1 MKWSQTLIPTSRQVP
16 AEAVVPSHQLMLR
29 AGLIRSIGAGLYD
42 YLPLGLRVL
51 QRVMNIVRE
60 EMNAAGASELLMPAL
75 IPMEFYADTKRDI
88 DYGDN
93 LFKLTDRHGRS
104 SALGPTHEEVIT
116 ELMKAYVTSY
126 RQLPLN
132 LYQIQTK
139 YRDEFRPRFGVL
151 RCREFLMKDA
161 YSFHVEVEGPGG
173 LNETYDRMYAAYCR
187 IFDRCGL
194 NYSIVEAES
203 GPIGGSASHEFMCNS
218 PVGEDTILK
227 SDKGN
232 YAANVE
238 KCAIGERPHDLNGAP
253 TGELEEV
260 LTPDCK
266 TIAEVC
272 SGWKQ
277 FAGGK
282 LRPENML
289 KTLVFLVEGAMKQ
302 PLWEAD
308 MRPKY
313 ERLKAMANE
322 AGADVPTFIQTNES
336 PQAISYRETLMSVP
350 VVFTVVRGDHE
361 VNEGKLNSQVKRFLG
376 DHVRVVLPTDWMVD
390 VLGIPVGYVGPH
402 AALNFKT
409 SLIIVDQDA
418 ARGGFW
424 VTGANK
430 QNFHVRHFNWAREIG
445 TPLFYRARE
454 GHFHVADIRNAV
466 EGDPSPL
473 NDGGVLRASK
483 GIEVGHV
490 FKLGTK
496 YSDAMGF
503 AVLDEKQQK
512 RSVIMGCYGIG
523 IGRIIASAI
532 EMNHDEN
539 GIVWP
544 ASIAPFDVLITPIKY
559 EGEAKDVTDRL
570 EAQLTAAGLDVL
582 VDDRDERPGPKFKD
596 ADLIGIPIRLTIGD
610 KALAQGCVE
619 MVKRDGSLGKG
630 EMVKI
635 EEVITRC
642 STAIDLTD

>member
-42 YLPLGLRVL
+42 YLPLGWRVL

-60 EMNAAGASELLMPAL
+60 EMNNAGASELLLPAL
-75 IPMEFYADTKRDI
+75 IPMEFYAQTKRDI

-173 LNETYDRMYAAYCR
+173 LNETYDKMYAAYCR

-238 KCAIGERPHDLNGAP
+238 KCAIGDRPHDLNGVP
-253 TGELEEV
+253 TGELTKV
-260 LTPDCK
+260 HTPNLPGIEGVSDFLK
-266 TIAEVC
+266 V
-272 SGWKQ
+272 KPN
-277 FAGGK
+277 
-282 LRPENML
+282 RML
-289 KTLVFLVEGAMKQ
+289 KTIVW
-302 PLWEAD
+302 PW
-308 MRPKY
+308 
-313 ERLKAMANE
+313 MAETSRAREE
-322 AGADVPTFIQTNES
+322 AGSAPDAGWVIAVVCGHHDVNAGKVRDELRALLGRAVTLRTENTEAEARAAGF
-336 PQAISYRETLMSVP
+336 AI
-350 VVFTVVRGDHE
+350 
-361 VNEGKLNSQVKRFLG
+361 
-376 DHVRVVLPTDWMVD
+376 
-390 VLGIPVGYVGPH
+390 GYVGPH
-402 AALNFKT
+402 AA
-409 SLIIVDQDA
+409 VDREDTILLVDPDA
-418 ARGGFW
+418 AQGGFW
-424 VTGANK
+424 ATGANEPDH
-430 QNFHVRHFNWAREIG
+430 HVKHFNWQNDLIVPRG
-445 TPLFYRARE
+445 KRLFRKIKAAFEQRPGSERVAKGQTQWRNE
-454 GHFHVADIRNAV
+454 GEVHVADIRNAM

-473 NDGGVLRASK
+473 NDGGILRASK

-490 FKLGTK
+490 FKLGAK

-559 EGEAKDVTDRL
+559 EGEAREVTDRL
-570 EAQLTAAGLDVL
+570 EAQLTAARLDVL

-635 EEVITRC
+635 EEVVARCTR
-642 STAIDLTD
+642 

>member
-1 MKWSQTLIPTSRQVP
+1 MGPMKWSQTLIPTSRQVP

-42 YLPLGLRVL
+42 YLPLGWRVL

-60 EMNAAGASELLMPAL
+60 EMNDAGASELLMPAL
-75 IPMEFYADTKRDI
+75 IPIEFYADTRRDV

-93 LFKLTDRHGRS
+93 LFRLTDRHGRS
-104 SALGPTHEEVIT
+104 AALGPTHEEVIT

-194 NYSIVEAES
+194 DYSIVEAES

-238 KCAIGERPHDLNGAP
+238 KCAIGDRPHDLSGAP
-253 TGELEEV
+253 TGERTKV
-260 LTPDCK
+260 HTPNLPGIEGVSDFLK
-266 TIAEVC
+266 VKP
-272 SGWKQ
+272 S
-277 FAGGK
+277 
-282 LRPENML
+282 RML
-289 KTLVFLVEGAMKQ
+289 KTIVWPWRAGERNGWVIAVVCGHHDVNEAKVRDNLRDQVDRSLTLQTEGSEGA
-302 PLWEAD
+302 A
-308 MRPKY
+308 R
-313 ERLKAMANE
+313 AV
-322 AGADVPTFIQTNES
+322 GF
-336 PQAISYRETLMSVP
+336 AI
-350 VVFTVVRGDHE
+350 
-361 VNEGKLNSQVKRFLG
+361 
-376 DHVRVVLPTDWMVD
+376 
-390 VLGIPVGYVGPH
+390 GYVSPS
-402 AALNFKT
+402 AAIGR
-409 SLIIVDQDA
+409 SACVVIADPDA
-418 ARGGFW
+418 AQGGFW
-424 VTGANK
+424 ATGADEMDH
-430 QNFHVRHFNWAREIG
+430 HVKHFNWKREVLDKG
-445 TPLFYRARE
+445 VQV
-454 GHFHVADIRNAV
+454 HVADIRNAMD
-466 EGDPSPL
+466 GDPSPL

-544 ASIAPFDVLITPIKY
+544 APIAPYDVIITPIKY
-559 EGEAKDVTDRL
+559 EGEAREVTDRL
-570 EAQLTAAGLDVL
+570 ESQLSQAGLDVL

-619 MVKRDGSLGKG
+619 VVKRDGSLGKG
-630 EMVKI
+630 EMVRI
-635 EEVITRC
+635 EEVVSRC
-642 STAIDLTD
+642 RSSR

>member
-1 MKWSQTLIPTSRQVP
+1 MGPMKWSQTLIPTSRQVP

-42 YLPLGLRVL
+42 YLPLGWRVL

-60 EMNAAGASELLMPAL
+60 EMNDAGASELLMPAL
-75 IPMEFYADTKRDI
+75 IPIEFYADTRRDV

-93 LFKLTDRHGRS
+93 LFRLTDRHGRS
-104 SALGPTHEEVIT
+104 AALGPTHEEVIT

-161 YSFHVEVEGPGG
+161 YSFHVEVDGPGG

-194 NYSIVEAES
+194 DYSIVEAES

-238 KCAIGERPHDLNGAP
+238 KCAIGDRPHDLSGAP
-253 TGELEEV
+253 TGERTKV
-260 LTPDCK
+260 HTPNLPGIEGVSDFLK
-266 TIAEVC
+266 VKP
-272 SGWKQ
+272 S
-277 FAGGK
+277 
-282 LRPENML
+282 RML
-289 KTLVFLVEGAMKQ
+289 KTIVWPWRAGERNGWVIAVVCGHHDVNEAKVRDNLRDQVDRSLTLQTEGSEGA
-302 PLWEAD
+302 A
-308 MRPKY
+308 R
-313 ERLKAMANE
+313 AV
-322 AGADVPTFIQTNES
+322 GF
-336 PQAISYRETLMSVP
+336 AI
-350 VVFTVVRGDHE
+350 
-361 VNEGKLNSQVKRFLG
+361 
-376 DHVRVVLPTDWMVD
+376 
-390 VLGIPVGYVGPH
+390 GYVSPS
-402 AALNFKT
+402 AAIGR
-409 SLIIVDQDA
+409 SACVVIADPDA
-418 ARGGFW
+418 AQGGFW
-424 VTGANK
+424 ATGADEMDH
-430 QNFHVRHFNWAREIG
+430 HVKHFNWKREVLDKG
-445 TPLFYRARE
+445 VQV
-454 GHFHVADIRNAV
+454 HVADIRNAMD
-466 EGDPSPL
+466 GDPSPL

-544 ASIAPFDVLITPIKY
+544 APIAPYDVIITPIKY
-559 EGEAKDVTDRL
+559 EGEAREVTDRL
-570 EAQLTAAGLDVL
+570 ESQLSQAGLDVL

-619 MVKRDGSLGKG
+619 VVKRDGSLGKG
-630 EMVKI
+630 EMVRI
-635 EEVITRC
+635 EEVVSRC
-642 STAIDLTD
+642 RSSR

>member
-51 QRVMNIVRE
+51 HRVMNIVRE
-60 EMNAAGASELLMPAL
+60 EMNAAGASELLLPAL
-75 IPMEFYADTKRDI
+75 IPMEFYAQTKRDI

-253 TGELEEV
+253 TGELTKV
-260 LTPDCK
+260 HTPNLPGIEGVSDFLK
-266 TIAEVC
+266 V
-272 SGWKQ
+272 KPN
-277 FAGGK
+277 
-282 LRPENML
+282 RML
-289 KTLVFLVEGAMKQ
+289 KV
-302 PLWEAD
+302 
-308 MRPKY
+308 
-313 ERLKAMANE
+313 
-322 AGADVPTFIQTNES
+322 
-336 PQAISYRETLMSVP
+336 
-350 VVFTVVRGDHE
+350 VVFQNKAFPDLINEMGREHQRLVRESGVDPHAPSSSVRDMPITRWVVAVVRGDHE
-361 VNEGKLNSQVKRFLG
+361 VNESKVKTASGF
-376 DHVRVVLPTDWMVD
+376 D
-390 VLGIPVGYVGPH
+390 VALADPARARAAGFAVGYISPAASAADGPL
-402 AALNFKT
+402 ALRT
-409 SLIIVDQDA
+409 MVIADPDA
-418 ARGGFW
+418 AQGGFW
-424 VTGANK
+424 ATGADEADH
-430 QNFHVRHFNWAREIG
+430 HVKHFNWKREVLDKG
-445 TPLFYRARE
+445 VQVR
-454 GHFHVADIRNAV
+454 VADIRNAM

-642 STAIDLTD
+642 SAAIDLTD

>member
-42 YLPLGLRVL
+42 YLPLGWRVL

-60 EMNAAGASELLMPAL
+60 EMNDAGASELLMPAL
-75 IPMEFYADTKRDI
+75 IPIEFYADTRRDV

-93 LFKLTDRHGRS
+93 LFRLTDRHGRS
-104 SALGPTHEEVIT
+104 AALGPTHEEVIT

-194 NYSIVEAES
+194 DYSIVEAES

-238 KCAIGERPHDLNGAP
+238 KCAIGDRPHDLSGAP
-253 TGELEEV
+253 TGERTKV
-260 LTPDCK
+260 HTPNLPGIEGVSDFLK
-266 TIAEVC
+266 VKP
-272 SGWKQ
+272 S
-277 FAGGK
+277 
-282 LRPENML
+282 RML
-289 KTLVFLVEGAMKQ
+289 KTIVWPWRAGERNGWVIAVVCGHHDVNEAKVRDILRDQVDRSLTLQTEGSEGA
-302 PLWEAD
+302 A
-308 MRPKY
+308 R
-313 ERLKAMANE
+313 AV
-322 AGADVPTFIQTNES
+322 GF
-336 PQAISYRETLMSVP
+336 AI
-350 VVFTVVRGDHE
+350 
-361 VNEGKLNSQVKRFLG
+361 
-376 DHVRVVLPTDWMVD
+376 
-390 VLGIPVGYVGPH
+390 GYVSPS
-402 AALNFKT
+402 AAIGR
-409 SLIIVDQDA
+409 SACVVIADPDA
-418 ARGGFW
+418 AQGGFW
-424 VTGANK
+424 ATGADEMDH
-430 QNFHVRHFNWAREIG
+430 HVNHFNWKREVLDKG
-445 TPLFYRARE
+445 VQV
-454 GHFHVADIRNAV
+454 HVADIRNAMD
-466 EGDPSPL
+466 GDPSPL

-544 ASIAPFDVLITPIKY
+544 APIAPYDVIITPIKY
-559 EGEAKDVTDRL
+559 EGEAREVTDRL
-570 EAQLTAAGLDVL
+570 ESQISQAGLDVL

-619 MVKRDGSLGKG
+619 VVKRDGSLGKG
-630 EMVKI
+630 EMVRI
-635 EEVITRC
+635 EEVVSRC
-642 STAIDLTD
+642 RSSR

>member
-29 AGLIRSIGAGLYD
+29 AGLIRSIGAGLYH

-238 KCAIGERPHDLNGAP
+238 KCGIGEREWDLEADP
-253 TGELEEV
+253 TGAIEEV
-260 LTPDCK
+260 ATPDCES
-266 TIAEVC
+266 IADLC
-272 SGWKQ
+272 AGWKQ

-282 LRPENML
+282 LRPENTL
-289 KTLVFLVEGAMKQ
+289 KTLVFRVEVAH
-302 PLWEAD
+302 PRHSE
-308 MRPKY
+308 
-313 ERLKAMANE
+313 
-322 AGADVPTFIQTNES
+322 
-336 PQAISYRETLMSVP
+336 PQWILA
-350 VVFTVVRGDHE
+350 VVRGDHE
-361 VNEGKLNSQVKRFLG
+361 LNEGKLKSALETPLRALG
-376 DHVRVVLPTDWMVD
+376 DVSYPFPDGYVSLQMATTEEARNA
-390 VLGIPVGYVGPH
+390 GFEIGYVGPH
-402 AALNFKT
+402 AAVGRT
-409 SLIIVDQDA
+409 DTMIVADPDTV
-418 ARGGFW
+418 RGGFW
-424 VTGANK
+424 VTGANRRGY
-430 QNFHVRHFNWAREIG
+430 HVRHFNWSRDCVYAVEENQIPSGVGEELQYEVENRIEASIAI
-445 TPLFYRARE
+445 R
-454 GHFHVADIRNAV
+454 DIRNAM

>member
-16 AEAVVPSHQLMLR
+16 ADAVVPSHQLMLR
-29 AGLIRSIGAGLYD
+29 AGLIRQVGAGLYD
-42 YLPLGLRVL
+42 YLPLGMRVL

-93 LFKLTDRHGRS
+93 LFKLTDRHGRA

-116 ELMKAYVTSY
+116 ELMMAYVTSY

-161 YSFHVEVEGPGG
+161 YSFHVELEGPGG
-173 LNETYDRMYAAYCR
+173 LNETYDKMYQAYCN

-194 NYSIVEAES
+194 DYSIVEAES

-238 KCAIGERPHDLNGAP
+238 KCGIGQRPHDLSAAP
-253 TGELEEV
+253 TGELTKV
-260 LTPDCK
+260 HTPNLPGIEGVSDFLK
-266 TIAEVC
+266 V
-272 SGWKQ
+272 KPQ
-277 FAGGK
+277 
-282 LRPENML
+282 RML
-289 KTLVFLVEGAMKQ
+289 KTIVWPWSAG
-302 PLWEAD
+302 
-308 MRPKY
+308 
-313 ERLKAMANE
+313 ERRGWVLA
-322 AGADVPTFIQTNES
+322 
-336 PQAISYRETLMSVP
+336 
-350 VVFTVVRGDHE
+350 VVCGHHD
-361 VNEGKLNSQVKRFLG
+361 VNEGK
-376 DHVRVVLPTDWMVD
+376 VRDALREQIDRSLTLQTEGSEGEARAADFA
-390 VLGIPVGYVGPH
+390 IGYVSPAG
-402 AALNFKT
+402 AAGRT
-409 SLIIVDQDA
+409 ECWVIADPDA
-418 ARGGFW
+418 AQGGFW
-424 VTGANK
+424 ATGADEMDH
-430 QNFHVRHFNWAREIG
+430 HVKHFNWKREVLDKGIKV
-445 TPLFYRARE
+445 
-454 GHFHVADIRNAV
+454 HVADIRNAM

-503 AVLDEKQQK
+503 AVSDEKQQK

-523 IGRIIASAI
+523 IGRIVASAI
-532 EMNHDEN
+532 EMNNDEN
-539 GIVWP
+539 GIRWP
-544 ASIAPFDVLITPIKY
+544 ASIAPFDVIITPIKY
-559 EGEAKDVTDRL
+559 EGEAREVTDRL
-570 EAQLTAAGLDVL
+570 ERDLTEAGLDVL

-596 ADLIGIPIRLTIGD
+596 ADLIGIPTRLTIGD

-619 MVKRDGSLGKG
+619 MVRRDGSLGRG
-630 EMVKI
+630 ELVKI
-635 EEVITRC
+635 DEVVMRC
-642 STAIDLTD
+642 TAP

>member
-42 YLPLGLRVL
+42 YLPLGWRVL

-60 EMNAAGASELLMPAL
+60 EMNDAGASELLMPAL
-75 IPMEFYADTKRDI
+75 IPIEFYADTRRDV

-93 LFKLTDRHGRS
+93 LFRLTDRHGRS
-104 SALGPTHEEVIT
+104 AALGPTHEEVIT

-194 NYSIVEAES
+194 DYSIVEAES

-238 KCAIGERPHDLNGAP
+238 KCAIGDRPHDLSGAP
-253 TGELEEV
+253 TGERTKV
-260 LTPDCK
+260 HTPNLPGIEGVSDFLK
-266 TIAEVC
+266 VKP
-272 SGWKQ
+272 S
-277 FAGGK
+277 
-282 LRPENML
+282 RML
-289 KTLVFLVEGAMKQ
+289 KTIVWPWRAGERNGWVIAVVCGHHDVNEAKVRDNLRDQVDRSLTLQTEGSEGA
-302 PLWEAD
+302 A
-308 MRPKY
+308 R
-313 ERLKAMANE
+313 AV
-322 AGADVPTFIQTNES
+322 GF
-336 PQAISYRETLMSVP
+336 AI
-350 VVFTVVRGDHE
+350 
-361 VNEGKLNSQVKRFLG
+361 
-376 DHVRVVLPTDWMVD
+376 
-390 VLGIPVGYVGPH
+390 GYVSPS
-402 AALNFKT
+402 AAIGR
-409 SLIIVDQDA
+409 SACVVIADPDA
-418 ARGGFW
+418 AQGGFW
-424 VTGANK
+424 ATGADEMDH
-430 QNFHVRHFNWAREIG
+430 HVKHFNWKREVLDKG
-445 TPLFYRARE
+445 VQV
-454 GHFHVADIRNAV
+454 HVADIRNAMD
-466 EGDPSPL
+466 GDPSPL

-544 ASIAPFDVLITPIKY
+544 APIAPYDVIITPIKY
-559 EGEAKDVTDRL
+559 EGEAREVTDRL
-570 EAQLTAAGLDVL
+570 ESQLSQAGLDVL

-619 MVKRDGSLGKG
+619 VVKRDGSLGKG
-630 EMVKI
+630 EMVRI
-635 EEVITRC
+635 EEVVSRC
-642 STAIDLTD
+642 RSSR

>member
-1 MKWSQTLIPTSRQVP
+1 MGPMKWSQTLIPTSRQVP

-42 YLPLGLRVL
+42 YLPLGWRVL

-60 EMNAAGASELLMPAL
+60 EMNDAGASELLMPAL
-75 IPMEFYADTKRDI
+75 IPIEFYADTRRDV

-93 LFKLTDRHGRS
+93 LFRLTDRHGRS
-104 SALGPTHEEVIT
+104 AALGPTHEEVIT

-194 NYSIVEAES
+194 DYSIVEAES

-238 KCAIGERPHDLNGAP
+238 KCAIGDRPHDLSGAP
-253 TGELEEV
+253 TGERTKV
-260 LTPDCK
+260 HTPNLPGIEGVSDFLK
-266 TIAEVC
+266 VKP
-272 SGWKQ
+272 S
-277 FAGGK
+277 
-282 LRPENML
+282 RML
-289 KTLVFLVEGAMKQ
+289 KTIVWPWRAGERNGWVIAVVCGHHDVNEAKVRDNLRDQVDRSLTLQTEGSEGA
-302 PLWEAD
+302 A
-308 MRPKY
+308 R
-313 ERLKAMANE
+313 AV
-322 AGADVPTFIQTNES
+322 GF
-336 PQAISYRETLMSVP
+336 AI
-350 VVFTVVRGDHE
+350 
-361 VNEGKLNSQVKRFLG
+361 
-376 DHVRVVLPTDWMVD
+376 
-390 VLGIPVGYVGPH
+390 GYVSPS
-402 AALNFKT
+402 AAIGR
-409 SLIIVDQDA
+409 SACVVIADPDA
-418 ARGGFW
+418 AQGGFW
-424 VTGANK
+424 ATGADEMDH
-430 QNFHVRHFNWAREIG
+430 HVKHFNWKREVLDKG
-445 TPLFYRARE
+445 VQV
-454 GHFHVADIRNAV
+454 HVADIRNAMD
-466 EGDPSPL
+466 GDPSPL

-544 ASIAPFDVLITPIKY
+544 APIAPYDVIITPIKY
-559 EGEAKDVTDRL
+559 EGEAREVTDRL
-570 EAQLTAAGLDVL
+570 ESQISQAGLDVL

-619 MVKRDGSLGKG
+619 VVKRDGSLGKG
-630 EMVKI
+630 EMVRI
-635 EEVITRC
+635 EEVVSRC
-642 STAIDLTD
+642 RSSR